1 MNDFNSQFH
10 RQPDKDE
17 DQKYDRP
24 ALTICGV
31 IVALIIGLVIWVTLA
46 GKW

>member
-1 MNDFNSQFH
+1 MSDFNSQFH

-24 ALTICGV
+24 ALILC
-31 IVALIIGLVIWVTLA
+31 IVLVAVIIGAAVWA
-46 GKW
+46 FA